1 MSISGIS
8 ASAPTFQLQTKAQ
21 ADATAKGAAPQ
32 PAQSSPQQ
40 LVGYAAQQ
48 AARAR
53 YLRTG
58 VDKDAAMGDPDHDAG
73 VKAAQ
78 AAASPAPSTTTASSG
93 TGAAGSSVD
102 LVA

>member
-8 ASAPTFQLQTKAQ
+8 ANAPTFQLQTKAQ
-21 ADATAKGAAPQ
+21 ADATAKGAAAQ

-73 VKAAQ
+73 VKAAR
-78 AAASPAPSTTTASSG
+78 AAPAPTASS
-93 TGAAGSSVD
+93 TVTKGAAGSSINV
-102 LVA
+102 VA